1 MVREVIPHAH
11 LWLGHTD
18 IHVLWMP
25 GHNIPESTDF
35 HIDTMEVLDAAIK
48 VKEYGVYHNLHVKLG
63 LVKSWLPLGDRYL
76 RESLKLERLNLAIE
90 VLGYYYLHTR
100 VVGLSRLTM
109 RKSRES
115 ANRVNIMGRVCIH
128 IIRIQV

>member
-1 MVREVIPHAH
+1 
-11 LWLGHTD
+11 
-18 IHVLWMP
+18 MP
-25 GHNIPESTDF
+25 GHDIPESTDF

-63 LVKSWLPLGDRYL
+63 LVKSWLPLEDRYL

-90 VLGYYYLHTR
+90 VLGYYYLHTQ

-128 IIRIQV
+128 IFRIQV